1 MEAFRFMHRSKRK
14 LYTLYPLLSFLLLA
28 APSLVLT
35 TAARAQTS
43 TTNTVPE
50 PQTLTPA
57 PQAAP
62 SATATA
68 PQTNQSA
75 AARVRA
81 RRQQRID
88 AIIKDIYGHKY
99 EFFAGYGYLRF
110 RPGDTLQ
117 HTSESAWDVGFTDYV
132 KPKLGIVGDFRGYYG
147 TTYTYNNEF
156 QIFQP
161 SISQYMYL
169 FGAQYRV
176 TGKQHYAVGL
186 RAMAGWAHGNFD
198 TNTGGLPGTL
208 IGLYPNGNAFAG
220 EVGIPVDINISPAI
234 SARITPEFVG
244 THFGSSYQFNKGF
257 TGTIVYRFKKVTW

>member
-14 LYTLYPLLSFLLLA
+14 QYTLYPLLSFFLLA
-28 APSLVLT
+28 APFLVLT
-35 TAARAQTS
+35 ISAHAQTS

-62 SATATA
+62 PAAATTS
-68 PQTNQSA
+68 QTNQSA

-117 HTSESAWDVGFTDYV
+117 HTSESAWDVGFTDYL

-169 FGAQYRV
+169 FGAQYRRDR
-176 TGKQHYAVGL
+176 KAAL
-186 RAMAGWAHGNFD
+186 RSGPEGN
-198 TNTGGLPGTL
+198 GGLGARQLRHQYRWLARHADRTVSERKCIRGRSRHSGRL
-208 IGLYPNGNAFAG
+208 
-220 EVGIPVDINISPAI
+220 SI
-234 SARITPEFVG
+234 SARQSP
-244 THFGSSYQFNKGF
+244 
-257 TGTIVYRFKKVTW
+257 RA